1 MSGAMSGGMA
11 IDGHAIG
18 PGHPCFVIAE
28 AGVNHNGDPA
38 LAHALV
44 DAAASA
50 GADAVKFQTFQPAQL
65 VAPDAPK
72 AEYQLRNDGATRSQ
86 REMLEALALPPEVYR
101 ELDQHAHRRGLI
113 FLSSPFDEESVALLA
128 QLGVPAFKVAS
139 GEVTNHGLLTRLARE
154 KRPLLVST
162 GMCDLAEVTAAVE
175 VIRAA
180 GDPPLALFHCVSS
193 YPCQPR
199 DANLRA
205 MDTLRSAFGVP
216 VGWSDHT
223 LGIEVALAAV
233 ALGADLLEKHLTLDR
248 NLPGPDHR
256 ASLEPGEFAALVR
269 GVRSVAAALG
279 DGRKIPTADEQ
290 AVARVARKSLHWRA
304 SLAAGAALGPEHLI
318 ALRPGGGVSPARLP
332 VLLGR
337 RVRRPVREGAALRE
351 DDLEPA
357 P

>member
-1 MSGAMSGGMA
+1 VSVAAGTIAV
-11 IDGHAIG
+11 DGRAIG
-18 PGHPCFVIAE
+18 PGQPCFVIAE

-65 VAPDAPK
+65 VTADAPK
-72 AEYQLRNDGATRSQ
+72 AEYQLRNDGPARSQ
-86 REMLEALALPPEVYR
+86 REMLEALALAPEVYR
-101 ELDQHAHRRGLI
+101 DLDEHARRRGLI

-139 GEVTNHGLLTRLARE
+139 GEVTNHGMLALLARQQ
-154 KRPLLVST
+154 RPLLVST
-162 GMCDLAEVTAAVE
+162 GMCDLAEVTAAVGA
-175 VIRAA
+175 IRAA

-193 YPCQPR
+193 YPCPPQ

-205 MDTLRSAFGVP
+205 MHTLRAAFGVP

-223 LGIEVALAAV
+223 LGIEIALAAV
-233 ALGADLLEKHLTLDR
+233 ALGADLLEKHLTMDR
-248 NLPGPDHR
+248 SLPGPDHR
-256 ASLEPGEFAALVR
+256 ASLEPAEFGALVR
-269 GVRSVAAALG
+269 GVRAVAAALG
-279 DGRKIPTADEQ
+279 NGRKVPTAGEQ

-304 SLAAGAALGPEHLI
+304 SLGVGDVVGAQHLI

-332 VLLGR
+332 EVLGR
-337 RVRRPVREGAALRE
+337 KLRRPVREDTALRE
-351 DDLEPA
+351 DDLEPR